1 MLCRDIAPPGFPAVR
16 PQAPG
21 GSVTPS
27 FVGSDERILGP
38 QRIIAI
44 VATLAEDGVPPAR
57 TLANSGLTEEALR
70 VPAMRVSSNQIATVF
85 IYFLMSAAV
94 YALLFWVPTLIRTWG
109 VTDLFQLGLLKA
121 VPSII
126 GMVGMVL
133 M

>member
-1 MLCRDIAPPGFPAVR
+1 M
-16 PQAPG
+16 
-21 GSVTPS
+21 TPS

-38 QRIIAI
+38 QRITAI

-57 TLANSGLTEEALR
+57 TLASSGLTEEALR
-70 VPAMRVSSNQIATVF
+70 VPAMRVSSNQIAAVF